1 MLTPRQSAI
10 AATAGPE
17 NWDALIANDHIRVSP
32 EAARPFITTALR
44 QQCNTIEG
52 AFTALASLAGAALI
66 LSYNIAD
73 TSRSNA
79 LEVFRGCRHT
89 ANNLERAGTPV
100 DYKSAISAVNK
111 ILYSRDTLA
120 SAMFLID
127 VIRIANHITES

>member
-10 AATAGPE
+10 AATAGPQ
-17 NWDALIANDHIRVSP
+17 NWDALITNDHACASP
-32 EAARPFITTALR
+32 EAALPLINTALR

-52 AFTALASLAGAALI
+52 AFTALTGLAGAVLI
-66 LSYNIAD
+66 LSYSIAD
-73 TSRSNA
+73 ASRSNA

-89 ANNLERAGTPV
+89 ANNLEHAGTPV

-120 SAMFLID
+120 STMLLID
-127 VIRIANHITES
+127 VIRIANHITKS

>member
-1 MLTPRQSAI
+1 MLTPRQAAI

-17 NWDALIANDHIRVSP
+17 NWGALISADHARVAP
-32 EAARPFITTALR
+32 ETALPLINTTLR
-44 QQCNTIEG
+44 QQCNTVEG
-52 AFTALASLAGAALI
+52 AFTALASLAGAALV
-66 LSYNIAD
+66 LSYSIAD
-73 TSRSNA
+73 TSLHHA

-89 ANNLERAGTPV
+89 ANNLECTGMPV

-120 SAMFLID
+120 SAMLLVD

>member
-1 MLTPRQSAI
+1 MLTPRQAAI
-10 AATAGPE
+10 AATAGPR
-17 NWDALIANDHIRVSP
+17 NWDALIADDHTGASP
-32 EAARPFITTALR
+32 EATLPLINTALR

-66 LSYNIAD
+66 LSCNIAD
-73 TSRSNA
+73 TSHYNA

-89 ANNLERAGTPV
+89 ANNLKCAGTPV

-120 SAMFLID
+120 SAMLLTDI
-127 VIRIANHITES
+127 IRIANNITES

>member
-1 MLTPRQSAI
+1 MLTPRQAVI
-10 AATAGPE
+10 AATAGPQ
-17 NWDALIANDHIRVSP
+17 NWDALIADDHAGASP
-32 EAARPFITTALR
+32 EAALPLIKTALR

-73 TSRSNA
+73 TSRHNA
-79 LEVFRGCRHT
+79 LEAFRGCRHT
-89 ANNLERAGTPV
+89 ANNLECAGTPV

-120 SAMFLID
+120 YAMFLID
-127 VIRIANHITES
+127 VIRIANHITKS